1 MNKTYTLIIGLLT
14 MFGIQ
19 SQAEDFE
26 TATLAVK
33 NMGVGWNLGNTL
45 DANNGA
51 KQGLESETYWGQST
65 TKPEL
70 MKMMKEAGFST
81 IRVPVTWYNHMDSD
95 GKVDAAWMQRVHEV
109 VDYVINQ
116 GMYCIVNV
124 HHDTGDGNQWLH
136 ASTSTYYSV
145 KTKYEYLWKQIAEE
159 FKDYGEKLLFESYNE
174 MLDKYNSWCFATFN
188 SPTGYVKGDAADAY
202 EAINKYAQSFVDV
215 VRGTGG
221 NNAKR
226 NLIVNTYGACNGGG
240 NWNTHLK
247 DPLNEMKYPNDAVS
261 GHIAFQVHA
270 YPSIVNTDKN
280 GNITNRSMTEVKSEI
295 DAMISDLK
303 NYLVAKGGPVIVGE
317 WGTSNVDKAE
327 TDYMARRD
335 HLFQFVDYFVQK
347 TKENGMATIQWMG
360 LSDGVFRSEPAFNQP
375 DLAERIV
382 KAYYGSSFEGKYP
395 TMNTSNDRTVF
406 EGSQQL
412 EWGAAINI
420 SGDLLSGIG
429 EDVKIQMTYNQNYS
443 QFTGND
449 MYDDIQFYYGD
460 WSAKPA
466 SFIADGK
473 EMTGADFHPSEFYKT
488 ESGTSHVTTFS
499 FNSSVLKTLFQ
510 KGLLIQGHGILVK
523 KVVLTTKSET
533 NGVSGILYS
542 PEGDENI
549 YNLSGQRITNPTKG
563 IYIRNGRKIV
573 IR

>member
-1 MNKTYTLIIGLLT
+1 MNRFFTLFLGALMMYYAPSL
-14 MFGIQ
+14 
-19 SQAEDFE
+19 AADFE
-26 TATLAVK
+26 TATQAVK

-45 DANNGA
+45 DANNGT
-51 KQGLESETYWGQST
+51 KQGLESETYWGQPT

-70 MKMMKEAGFST
+70 MKMMKEAGFNT
-81 IRVPVTWYNHMDSD
+81 IRIPVTWYNHMDDD
-95 GKVDAAWMQRVHEV
+95 GKVDAEWMKRVHEI
-109 VDYVINQ
+109 VDYVISQ

-124 HHDTGDGNQWLH
+124 HHDTGDGKQWLH
-136 ASTSTYYSV
+136 ADMSTYTSV
-145 KTKYEYLWKQIAEE
+145 KSRYEYLWKQIAEE
-159 FKDYGEKLLFESYNE
+159 FKDYDEKLLFESYNE

-188 SPTGYVKGDAADAY
+188 SPTRYVKGDADDAY

-215 VRGTGG
+215 VRATGG
-221 NNAKR
+221 NNAQR

-247 DPLNEMKYPNDAVS
+247 DPLKEMKYPNDAVT

-270 YPSIVNTDKN
+270 YPSIVNDNN
-280 GNITNRSMTEVKSEI
+280 GKITNRPMTDIKKEI
-295 DAMISDLK
+295 DDMVSDLK

-317 WGTSNVDKAE
+317 WGTSNSDKAG
-327 TDYMARRD
+327 TDYAVRRD

-347 TKENGMATIQWMG
+347 TKENGIATIQWMG

-406 EGSQQL
+406 EGEKQL
-412 EWGAAINI
+412 EWGTAINI
-420 SGDLLSGIG
+420 SGDLLSSIG
-429 EDVKIQMTYNQNYS
+429 EDVKIQMTYTQNYS

-460 WSAKPA
+460 WSAKPV
-466 SFIADGK
+466 SFIADGS
-473 EMTGADFHPSEFYKT
+473 EMTGADFSPSNFYKT
-488 ESGTSHVTTFS
+488 GSGTSHITTFS
-499 FNSSVLKTLFQ
+499 FNSSVLKTIFQ
-510 KGLLIQGHGILVK
+510 KGLIIHGHGVLVK
-523 KVVLTTKSET
+523 KVVLTTKSEA
-533 NGVSGILYS
+533 GGISGILFS
-542 PEGDENI
+542 PEGDDKI
-549 YNLSGQRITNPTKG
+549 YNLSGQRITSPTKG
-563 IYIRNGRKIV
+563 IYIQNGRKIV